1 MRKSKYKRD
10 WSKYDENVIT
20 RYKLMFPFYVFEHW
34 WDLLAEENRNAKKTY
49 KAPREFNEFL
59 AFLHIFLPYR
69 AIEGVL
75 RALEGLKII
84 PTSLDYSTIWERVRN
99 MNIKFPEANDELE
112 VIADA
117 TGISTT
123 RGGQYVIAKWG
134 KRRDSKFLKIE
145 IVMDKD
151 QFNVINAEVTSNEIE
166 TAVKT
171 VKDLQDK
178 GKEVKKFY
186 GDKAYDANE
195 VYKTGVE
202 VVVPPRENASTRR
215 GHPARRKTVREFK
228 ELGYDRWREE
238 KGYGVRWRVESL
250 FSAVKRTFG
259 ESVRATSFLGQVVE
273 AKLKF
278 WAYAWMMYMA
288 NLVVGRAKG
297 FEVKK

>member
-1 MRKSKYKRD
+1 MGKSVYKRD

-34 WDLLAEENRNAKKTY
+34 WDLLAEENRDAKKTY
-49 KAPREFNEFL
+49 KAPKEFNEFL
-59 AFLHIFLPYR
+59 AFLHLFLPYR

-75 RALEGLKII
+75 RALERLKII

-99 MNIKFPEANDELE
+99 MDITFPEANDELE

-117 TGISTT
+117 TGISTNK
-123 RGGQYVIAKWG
+123 GGQYIIAKWG
-134 KRRDSKFLKIE
+134 KTKDSKFLKIE
-145 IVMDKD
+145 IVIDKD
-151 QFNVINAEVTSNEIE
+151 ELNVINAEVTNNEVE

-215 GHPARRKTVREFK
+215 GHPARRKAVREFK
-228 ELGYDRWREE
+228 RLGYNRWREE
-238 KGYGVRWRVESL
+238 KGYGVRWRIESL

-288 NLVVGRAKG
+288 NLVVGRAKD